1 VKPTLEYGTLLAEAA
16 RVNATWIIYVLP
28 MLAIW
33 AWYLRQRSTAEKR
46 SLEAKKDAEAAGLA
60 EPVSL
65 HPIIDPAICVG
76 CGSCV
81 RACPEQP
88 EHTVLGLINGKAS
101 LISAGDCIGHGAC
114 RVACPVGAISL
125 VFGSEKRGVDIPTLS
140 PEFESSVPGIYI
152 AGELGGMGLI
162 RNALE
167 QGRRAVEHIA
177 ERIEKSADPDMLDL
191 IIVGAGPAGFS
202 ASLMAMSKHL
212 KVVTIEQD
220 SLGGAVFQY
229 PRGKVVMTAPAELP
243 MVGKVKFKSTSKEE
257 LLAFWQEVERMT
269 GVKIRYRERVENIAR
284 TPAGLFVRT
293 SKGELR
299 AQNVLLAIGR
309 RGTPRKLGVEGEG
322 LPKVVYRLI
331 DAEQYRGQRVLVVG
345 GGDSALEAATSIA
358 EVPET
363 HVTLSYRGDAFSRA
377 KAKNRERL
385 QRATA
390 SGKLR
395 QLLKSNVLRIEP
407 DAVVMD
413 CGGAQERLP
422 NDAVIVSAGGVL
434 PTAFLESIGISVETK
449 HGTA

>member
-1 VKPTLEYGTLLAEAA
+1 M
-16 RVNATWIIYVLP
+16 NATWIIYILP
-28 MLAIW
+28 MLGIW
-33 AWYLRQRSTAEKR
+33 AWYLRKRSSAEKR
-46 SLEAKKDAEAAGLA
+46 SLEAKKDAETAGLA

-65 HPIIDPAICVG
+65 HPIIDPAICIG
-76 CGSCV
+76 CGACV

-88 EHTVLGLINGKAS
+88 EHTVLGLINGKAN
-101 LISAGDCIGHGAC
+101 LVTAGDCIGHGAC
-114 RVACPVGAISL
+114 RAACPVGAISL

-140 PEFESSVPGIYI
+140 PDFESSVPGIFV

-167 QGRRAVEHIA
+167 QGRRSMEHIA
-177 ERIEKSADPDMLDL
+177 ERVVKSNDPNMLDV

-202 ASLMAMSKHL
+202 ASLTAMSKHM
-212 KVVTIEQD
+212 KFVTLEQD

-269 GVKIRYRERVENIAR
+269 GVKIRYKERVENIAR
-284 TPAGLFVRT
+284 TPAGFFVRT
-293 SKGELR
+293 TKGELR
-299 AQNVLLAIGR
+299 AQHVLLAIGR

-331 DAEQYRGQRVLVVG
+331 DAEQYRGKRVLVVG

-358 EVPET
+358 EQPET

-385 QRATA
+385 NNATA
-390 SGKLR
+390 SGRLR

-407 DAVVMD
+407 DTVVMD
-413 CGGAQERLP
+413 CGGTQETLP

-434 PTAFLESIGISVETK
+434 PTAFLETIGINVETK

>member
-1 VKPTLEYGTLLAEAA
+1 MERSWRRLRA
-16 RVNATWIIYVLP
+16 VNATWIIYILP
-28 MLAIW
+28 MLGIW
-33 AWYLRQRSTAEKR
+33 AWYLRKRSNAEKH
-46 SLEAKKDAEAAGLA
+46 SLAAKKDAETAGLA

-88 EHTVLGLINGKAS
+88 EHMVLGMINGKAN
-101 LISAGDCIGHGAC
+101 LITAGDCIGHGAC
-114 RVACPVGAISL
+114 RAACPVGAISL
-125 VFGSEKRGVDIPTLS
+125 VFGSEKRGVDIPTVS
-140 PEFESSVPGIYI
+140 PDFESSVPGIFI

-177 ERIEKSADPDMLDL
+177 ERVVKNSDPNVLDL

-202 ASLMAMSKHL
+202 ASLTAMSKHM
-212 KVVTIEQD
+212 KFVTLEQD

-243 MVGKVKFKSTSKEE
+243 MVGKVKFRSTSKEE

-269 GVKIRYRERVENIAR
+269 GVKIRYKERVENIAR
-284 TPAGLFVRT
+284 TPAGFFVRT
-293 SKGELR
+293 TNGELR
-299 AQNVLLAIGR
+299 AQHVLLAIGR

-331 DAEQYRGQRVLVVG
+331 DAEQYRGKRVLVVG

-358 EVPET
+358 DVPET
-363 HVTLSYRGDAFSRA
+363 QVTLSYRGDAFSRA
-377 KAKNRERL
+377 KAKNRDRL

-390 SGKLR
+390 SGRLR
-395 QLLKSNVLRIEP
+395 QLLKSNVLRIET

-413 CGGAQERLP
+413 CSGKEERLP

-434 PTAFLESIGISVETK
+434 PTAFLEKIGINVETK

>member
-1 VKPTLEYGTLLAEAA
+1 MERSWRRLRT
-16 RVNATWIIYVLP
+16 VNATWIIYALP
-28 MLAIW
+28 MLGIW
-33 AWYLRQRSTAEKR
+33 AWYLRKRSSAEKR
-46 SLEAKKDAEAAGLA
+46 SLDAKKDAETAGLA

-65 HPIIDPAICVG
+65 HPIIDPAICIG
-76 CGSCV
+76 CESCV

-88 EHTVLGLINGKAS
+88 EHMVLGMINGKAN
-101 LISAGDCIGHGAC
+101 LITAGDCIGHGAC
-114 RVACPVGAISL
+114 RSACPVGAISL
-125 VFGSEKRGVDIPTLS
+125 VFGSEKRGVDIPTVS
-140 PEFESSVPGIYI
+140 PDFESSVPGIFI

-167 QGRRAVEHIA
+167 QGRRAVEHIS
-177 ERIEKSADPDMLDL
+177 ERIVKNSDPSVLDL

-202 ASLMAMSKHL
+202 ASLMAMSKHM
-212 KVVTIEQD
+212 KFVTLEQD

-243 MVGKVKFKSTSKEE
+243 MVGKVKFRSTSKEE

-269 GVKIRYRERVENIAR
+269 GVQIRYKERVENIVR
-284 TPAGLFVRT
+284 TPAGFFVRT

-299 AQNVLLAIGR
+299 AQHVLLAIGR

-331 DAEQYRGQRVLVVG
+331 DAEQYRGKRVLVVG

-358 EVPET
+358 DVPET
-363 HVTLSYRGDAFSRA
+363 QVTLSYRGDGFSRA
-377 KAKNRERL
+377 KAKNRDRL
-385 QRATA
+385 QQATA
-390 SGKLR
+390 SGRLR

-413 CGGAQERLP
+413 CGGGNQERLP

-434 PTAFLESIGISVETK
+434 PTAFLETIGINVETK